1 MVNEHFCKTPL
12 HLCTK
17 ELVATALG
25 REPADLVIRDARL
38 VNVNT
43 REILP
48 HTDVAVRCG
57 RVALVGNAAHCIG
70 EGTRVYDAGG
80 RYLAPAFMDGHIHVE
95 SSMLTVTEYAKAV
108 IPHGTCAIF
117 MDPHEICNVL
127 GLDGVRYMLQDAENT
142 PLKVMLTTPSCV
154 PAVPGFEDTGAAIG
168 PAEVAE
174 TMTWPECVGLGE
186 MMNFPGVLAGDEHTH
201 AILAAT
207 LKAGKTVTG
216 HFSIPETG
224 APLAAYIAAGARC
237 CHESTREID
246 ALTKMR
252 LGMYAQLREG
262 SAWHDLKEV
271 ARAVT
276 KHEVDSRFAC
286 LVSDDA
292 HPNTLL
298 KEGHLDHIVTRA
310 VQEGVDPV
318 TAIQMA
324 TINTAACFGLDS
336 ELGSIAPSKCADF
349 VLFSELNTINVEAVF
364 IDGEPVAEN
373 GRMTV
378 DTPAYEYPAAA
389 KNTMHLDPVTE
400 RDFVIPATGKEADV
414 HVIEIIPAK
423 TYTHD
428 RIERLPVVNGKLTAD
443 SERDILK
450 AVCFERHH
458 GTGTR
463 GYGFIKGFGIRQ
475 GALAQTVA
483 HDAHNLFVVGTNDAD
498 MALAANTLIA
508 CGGGAVA
515 VKDGQVL
522 GLVKLPIAGLMSDK
536 PLTETAKQV
545 QGLGRAWRDLG
556 CVHPSPFMTMAIV
569 PLACLPEIRLT
580 NRGLVDCRT
589 FRFMDLIEKTY

>member
-1 MVNEHFCKTPL
+1 MFNYPKNEEIARRYFW
-12 HLCTK
+12 
-17 ELVATALG
+17 AL
-25 REPADLVIRDARL
+25 
-38 VNVNT
+38 
-43 REILP
+43 IL
-48 HTDVAVRCG
+48 D
-57 RVALVGNAAHCIG
+57 
-70 EGTRVYDAGG
+70 
-80 RYLAPAFMDGHIHVE
+80 
-95 SSMLTVTEYAKAV
+95 
-108 IPHGTCAIF
+108 
-117 MDPHEICNVL
+117 
-127 GLDGVRYMLQDAENT
+127 
-142 PLKVMLTTPSCV
+142 
-154 PAVPGFEDTGAAIG
+154 
-168 PAEVAE
+168 
-174 TMTWPECVGLGE
+174 
-186 MMNFPGVLAGDEHTH
+186 
-201 AILAAT
+201 
-207 LKAGKTVTG
+207 
-216 HFSIPETG
+216 
-224 APLAAYIAAGARC
+224 
-237 CHESTREID
+237 
-246 ALTKMR
+246 
-252 LGMYAQLREG
+252 
-262 SAWHDLKEV
+262 
-271 ARAVT
+271 
-276 KHEVDSRFAC
+276 
-286 LVSDDA
+286 
-292 HPNTLL
+292 
-298 KEGHLDHIVTRA
+298 
-310 VQEGVDPV
+310 
-318 TAIQMA
+318 
-324 TINTAACFGLDS
+324 
-336 ELGSIAPSKCADF
+336 
-349 VLFSELNTINVEAVF
+349 
-364 IDGEPVAEN
+364 
-373 GRMTV
+373 
-378 DTPAYEYPAAA
+378 YEYPAAA